1 MPTWLEWTLAGIAAW
16 FTVVPLL
23 FWFAMEVKDRRW
35 PPKGLTPL
43 GTRRHAL
50 IDVSAVTTKI
60 LEQMQAGKI
69 SPTVAEA
76 RATRVGH
83 WARRNAA
90 TAPGQMDKFAREA
103 MGLALA
109 LIQRQRLEEM
119 PSPSA
124 QVH

>member
-16 FTVVPLL
+16 FTAVPLL
-23 FWFAMEVKDRRW
+23 FWFAMETKDRLR
-35 PPKGLTPL
+35 PPKGLSPL
-43 GTRRHAL
+43 GPRQHAL

-69 SPTVAEA
+69 SPAVAEA

-90 TAPGQMDKFAREA
+90 TAPGQMDKFARET
-103 MGLALA
+103 MGLARA

-119 PSPSA
+119 TSPSA
-124 QVH
+124 WVH

>member
-1 MPTWLEWTLAGIAAW
+1 MPTWLEWTLAGIAVW

-23 FWFAMEVKDRRW
+23 FWFAMEVKDRLR

-43 GTRRHAL
+43 GTRQHAL

-69 SPTVAEA
+69 SPAVAEA

-90 TAPGQMDKFAREA
+90 TAPGQMDKFARET

-124 QVH
+124 RVH